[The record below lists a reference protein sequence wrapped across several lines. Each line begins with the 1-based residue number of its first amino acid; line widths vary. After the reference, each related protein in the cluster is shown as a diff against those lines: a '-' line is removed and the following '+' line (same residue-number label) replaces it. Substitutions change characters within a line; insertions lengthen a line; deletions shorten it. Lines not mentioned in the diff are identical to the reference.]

1 MDGAGA
7 IMAGSSAI
15 KEEAMGRSTTNHSKL
30 TLDTYIYDYFLR
42 KGQRD
47 IAKAMLDSDLTGL
60 TTTSK
65 TIDRQEPRAI
75 DDSTDADLK
84 AEMQKR
90 VEGLPAAAVNETHP
104 GEAFL
109 MDWWLLFWDLWSATR
124 PANKGNNGPVSQYL
138 AHTQVYRSRVLVDVD
153 D

>member
-1 MDGAGA
+1 MKD
-7 IMAGSSAI
+7 
-15 KEEAMGRSTTNHSKL
+15 EVLGRSTTNHSKL

-47 IAKAMLDSDLTGL
+47 IAKAMLDSDLKIL

-65 TIDRQEPRAI
+65 NNDRQDVKAI

-84 AEMQKR
+84 ADMQKR
-90 VEGLPAAAVNETHP
+90 VEGLPAAALNETHP
-104 GEAFL
+104 GEPFL

-124 PANKGNNGPVSQYL
+124 PANKGHNGPVSQYL
-138 AHTQVYRSRVLVDVD
+138 AHTQAWLQSST
-153 D
+153 